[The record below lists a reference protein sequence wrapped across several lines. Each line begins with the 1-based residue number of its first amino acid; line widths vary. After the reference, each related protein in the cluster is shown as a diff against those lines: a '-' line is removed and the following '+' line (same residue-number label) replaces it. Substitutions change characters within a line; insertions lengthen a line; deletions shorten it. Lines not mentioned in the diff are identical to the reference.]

1 MKLHRRND
9 VPPTLTGGS
18 EGTRGASTL
27 GRVGCPLVP
36 PQAGAV
42 LRPTTKAM
50 PRLTNS
56 LREDFPP
63 ENSPIDDLQTPS
75 VYSEGGRNA

>member
-9 VPPTLTGGS
+9 VPPTLTGGTGGT

-27 GRVGCPLVP
+27 GRVGCRLRP

-42 LRPTTKAM
+42 LRPTTKAL
-50 PRLTNS
+50 PRFTNS
-56 LREDFPP
+56 FRENLSR
-63 ENSPIDDLQTPS
+63 ENSLPIATSKTPLGLQ
-75 VYSEGGRNA
+75 